1 MTFWITLYSLCNMHY
16 YIHFYRATHMPRICK
31 AQYILLVSGIA
42 SRCSIETIER
52 IELLSGIASSS
63 GGGVA

>member
-1 MTFWITLYSLCNMHY
+1 MHY